1 MASFVMAVA
10 PSDLSHFDAVAR
22 TSNSKAPYPTVTEAV
37 FCISSLSSLPTD
49 EQEDPDRCETG
60 NISRTRDTSPMRLD
74 WTAPVNRSS
83 SNSVSNTRQPSV
95 SAEQDPL
102 RPLPDPCIAM
112 MPITPM
118 PNTSPSKS
126 PSFYSGELSS
136 LLSFPF
142 GPSPPHS
149 SEAGDH
155 FPIEQPSEMQINEN
169 GSIALSHASSGTPG
183 RMSTT
188 AFSTHASSSRWLQ
201 LHETITSQV
210 QFITA
215 QVKSAE
221 FDHFHQAWPLLHV
234 PTFAPGKQT
243 TLLTSA
249 LANLSIWMQNANRHH
264 LVPYAINQE
273 LTRSLMPKID
283 KMEDA
288 LAEKPAAAIPLQ
300 TLQATLIYAI
310 CV

>member
-1 MASFVMAVA
+1 MAVA

-169 GSIALSHASSGTPG
+169 GSIALSHASSG
-183 RMSTT
+183 
-188 AFSTHASSSRWLQ
+188 
-201 LHETITSQV
+201 
-210 QFITA
+210 
-215 QVKSAE
+215 KS
-221 FDHFHQAWPLLHV
+221 
-234 PTFAPGKQT
+234 K
-243 TLLTSA
+243 
-249 LANLSIWMQNANRHH
+249 
-264 LVPYAINQE
+264 
-273 LTRSLMPKID
+273 PK
-283 KMEDA
+283 
-288 LAEKPAAAIPLQ
+288 
-300 TLQATLIYAI
+300 
-310 CV
+310 